1 VALYSKY
8 TRALTYE
15 NLYKLEEKMQPAI
28 DAARQRL
35 AESTE
40 GNLGG
45 VHWTSGDVPF
55 NYDVFP
61 LREVSILCVRVCV
74 RVRRERVCVHVRVR
88 VRARARARVV
98 CESGCVYMCTM

>member
-1 VALYSKY
+1 MILDDCDPVHILKSQISIVALCSKC
-8 TRALTYE
+8 TRALTHQ

-45 VHWTSGDVPF
+45 VHWTSGDVPY

-61 LREVSILCVRVCV
+61 LREV
-74 RVRRERVCVHVRVR
+74 
-88 VRARARARVV
+88 
-98 CESGCVYMCTM
+98 

>member
-1 VALYSKY
+1 
-8 TRALTYE
+8 
-15 NLYKLEEKMQPAI
+15 LYKLEEKMQPAI

-45 VHWTSGDVPF
+45 VHWTSGDVPY

-61 LREVSILCVRVCV
+61 LREV
-74 RVRRERVCVHVRVR
+74 
-88 VRARARARVV
+88 
-98 CESGCVYMCTM
+98 